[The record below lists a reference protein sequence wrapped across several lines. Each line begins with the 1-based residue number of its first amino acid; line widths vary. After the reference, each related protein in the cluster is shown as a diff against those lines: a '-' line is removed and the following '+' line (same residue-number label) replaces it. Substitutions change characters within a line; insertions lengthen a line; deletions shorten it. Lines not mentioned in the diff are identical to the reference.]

1 MGEFILK
8 YWVEVLFGIVVTGGG
23 FLLKHHFKL
32 FKESLDHKTEERDD
46 KLLEKMTK
54 VLTASNKTIQD
65 SIDKLRSDT
74 KDDIDGV
81 YAELVDL
88 KDDIKNVRK
97 DVESIRRGVLDVQGP
112 QFKAKCKEV
121 LQDSHQITVDE
132 WLALKKEYEI
142 YTGMGG
148 NSDGSELYKLVHEK
162 YSKHLGQCD

>member
-8 YWVEVLFGIVVTGGG
+8 YWVEVLFGIVVAGGG

-32 FKESLDHKTEERDD
+32 FKESLDHKMEDRDD
-46 KLLEKMTK
+46 KLLDK
-54 VLTASNKTIQD
+54 VAKLLAASNKSIQE

-81 YAELVDL
+81 YIELVDL
-88 KDDIKNVRK
+88 KDDIKDIRK

-162 YSKHLGQCD
+162 YSKHLGQ

>member
-8 YWVEVLFGIVVTGGG
+8 YWVEVLFGIIVTVGG

-32 FKESLDHKTEERDD
+32 LKESLDHKMEERDD

-88 KDDIKNVRK
+88 KDDIKDVRK

-148 NSDGSELYKLVHEK
+148 NSDGSELYNLVHEK
-162 YSKHLGQCD
+162 YSKHLQQ

>member
-8 YWVEVLFGIVVTGGG
+8 YWVEVLFGIVVAGGG

-32 FKESLDHKTEERDD
+32 FKESLDHKMEERDN

-54 VLTASNKTIQD
+54 LLAASNKTIQD
-65 SIDKLRSDT
+65 SLDKLRSDT

-81 YAELVDL
+81 YVELVDL
-88 KDDIKNVRK
+88 KDDIQGVRK
-97 DVESIRRGVLDVQGP
+97 DVESIRRGVLDIQGP
-112 QFKAKCKEV
+112 QFKAKCKEI

-142 YTGMGG
+142 YSGMGG

-162 YSKHLGQCD
+162 YSKHLG

>member
-8 YWVEVLFGIVVTGGG
+8 YWVEVLFGIVVTVGG

-32 FKESLDHKTEERDD
+32 FKESLDHKMEERDD

-54 VLTASNKTIQD
+54 VLTVSNKTIQD

-74 KDDIDGV
+74 KDDIDGIYV
-81 YAELVDL
+81 ELVDL
-88 KDDIKNVRK
+88 KDDIKDVRK
-97 DVESIRRGVLDVQGP
+97 DVESIRRGVLDIQGP

-142 YTGMGG
+142 YTGIGG
-148 NSDGSELYKLVHEK
+148 NSDGSELYNLVHEK
-162 YSKHLGQCD
+162 YSKHLEQ

>member
-8 YWVEVLFGIVVTGGG
+8 YWVEVLFGIAVTVGG

-32 FKESLDHKTEERDD
+32 FKESLDHKMEERDD

-54 VLTASNKTIQD
+54 VLTVSNKTIQD

-88 KDDIKNVRK
+88 KDDIKDVRK

-148 NSDGSELYKLVHEK
+148 NSDGSELYNLVHEK
-162 YSKHLGQCD
+162 YSKHLEQ

>member
-32 FKESLDHKTEERDD
+32 FKESLDHKMEERDD

-88 KDDIKNVRK
+88 KDDIKDIRK

-121 LQDSHQITVDE
+121 LQDNHQITVDE

-162 YSKHLGQCD
+162 YSKHLGQ

>member
-32 FKESLDHKTEERDD
+32 FKESLDHKMEERDD

-54 VLTASNKTIQD
+54 VLTVSNKTIQD

-88 KDDIKNVRK
+88 KDDVKDIRK

-162 YSKHLGQCD
+162 YSKHLGQ

>member
-32 FKESLDHKTEERDD
+32 FKESLDHKMEERDD

-88 KDDIKNVRK
+88 KDDIKDIRK

-148 NSDGSELYKLVHEK
+148 NSDGSELYKLVHKK
-162 YSKHLGQCD
+162 YSKHLGQ

>member
-32 FKESLDHKTEERDD
+32 FKESLDHKMEERDD

-88 KDDIKNVRK
+88 KDDIKDVRK

-112 QFKAKCKEV
+112 QFKAKCKKV

-162 YSKHLGQCD
+162 YSKHLGQ

>member
-32 FKESLDHKTEERDD
+32 FKESLDHKMEERDD
-46 KLLEKMTK
+46 KLFEKMTK
-54 VLTASNKTIQD
+54 VLTASNKAIQD

-88 KDDIKNVRK
+88 KDDIKDVRK
-97 DVESIRRGVLDVQGP
+97 NVESIRRGVLDVQGP

-162 YSKHLGQCD
+162 YSKHLGQ

>member
-8 YWVEVLFGIVVTGGG
+8 YWVEFLFGIVVTGGG

-32 FKESLDHKTEERDD
+32 FKESLDHKMENRDD
-46 KLLEKMTK
+46 KLLDK
-54 VLTASNKTIQD
+54 VAKLLAASNKTIQE

-74 KDDIDGV
+74 QDDIDGV
-81 YAELVDL
+81 YVELVDL
-88 KDDIKNVRK
+88 KDDIKNVCK
-97 DVESIRRGVLDVQGP
+97 DVESIRRGVLDIQGP

-142 YTGMGG
+142 YTGRGG
-148 NSDGSELYKLVHEK
+148 NSDGSELYNLVHEK
-162 YSKHLGQCD
+162 YSKHLEQ

>member
-1 MGEFILK
+1 MREFILK

-32 FKESLDHKTEERDD
+32 FKESLDHKMEDRDD
-46 KLLEKMTK
+46 KLLDK
-54 VLTASNKTIQD
+54 VAKLLAAGNKTIQE

-81 YAELVDL
+81 YVELVDL
-88 KDDIKNVRK
+88 KDDIKDIRK

-162 YSKHLGQCD
+162 YSKHLGQ

>member
-8 YWVEVLFGIVVTGGG
+8 YWVEVLFGIVVTVGG

-32 FKESLDHKTEERDD
+32 FKESLDHKMEERDD

-88 KDDIKNVRK
+88 KDDIKDVRK
-97 DVESIRRGVLDVQGP
+97 DVESIRRGVLEIQGP

-121 LQDSHQITVDE
+121 LQESHQITVDE

-148 NSDGSELYKLVHEK
+148 NSDGSELYNLVHEK
-162 YSKHLGQCD
+162 YSKHLEQ

>member
-32 FKESLDHKTEERDD
+32 FKKSLDHKTEERDD

-162 YSKHLGQCD
+162 YSKHLGQ

>member
-32 FKESLDHKTEERDD
+32 FKESLDHKMEERDD

-88 KDDIKNVRK
+88 KDDIKDIRK

-162 YSKHLGQCD
+162 YSKHLGQ

>member
-8 YWVEVLFGIVVTGGG
+8 YWVEVLFGIVVTVGG

-32 FKESLDHKTEERDD
+32 FKESLDHKMEERDD

-54 VLTASNKTIQD
+54 VLTANNKAVQD

-74 KDDIDGV
+74 KDDIDGIYV
-81 YAELVDL
+81 ELVDL
-88 KDDIKNVRK
+88 KDDIKDVRK
-97 DVESIRRGVLDVQGP
+97 DVESIRRGVLDIQGP

-148 NSDGSELYKLVHEK
+148 NSDGSELYNLVHEK
-162 YSKHLGQCD
+162 YSKHLEQ

>member
-8 YWVEVLFGIVVTGGG
+8 YWIEILFGIVVTGGG

-32 FKESLDHKTEERDD
+32 FKESLDHKMEERDD

-54 VLTASNKTIQD
+54 VLTVSNKTIQD

-74 KDDIDGV
+74 KDDIDGIYV
-81 YAELVDL
+81 ELVDL
-88 KDDIKNVRK
+88 KDDIKDVRK

-148 NSDGSELYKLVHEK
+148 NSDGSELYNLVHEK
-162 YSKHLGQCD
+162 YSKHLEQ

>member
-32 FKESLDHKTEERDD
+32 FKESLDHKMEERDD
-46 KLLEKMTK
+46 KPLEKMTK

-65 SIDKLRSDT
+65 SIDKLRSDI

-88 KDDIKNVRK
+88 KDDIKDVRK

-112 QFKAKCKEV
+112 QFKVKCKEA

-162 YSKHLGQCD
+162 YSKHLGQ

>member
-32 FKESLDHKTEERDD
+32 FKESLDHKMEDRDD
-46 KLLEKMTK
+46 KLLDK
-54 VLTASNKTIQD
+54 VAKLLAAGNKTIQE

-81 YAELVDL
+81 YVELVDL
-88 KDDIKNVRK
+88 KDDIKNIRK

-162 YSKHLGQCD
+162 YSKHLGQ

>member
-8 YWVEVLFGIVVTGGG
+8 YWVEVLFGIAVTGGG

-32 FKESLDHKTEERDD
+32 FKESLDHKMEERDN

-88 KDDIKNVRK
+88 KDDIRDVRK

-162 YSKHLGQCD
+162 YSKHLGQ

>member
-8 YWVEVLFGIVVTGGG
+8 YWVEVLFGIVVTVGG

-32 FKESLDHKTEERDD
+32 FKESLDHKMEERDD

-54 VLTASNKTIQD
+54 VLTVSNKAIQD

-74 KDDIDGV
+74 KDDIDGIYV
-81 YAELVDL
+81 ELVDL
-88 KDDIKNVRK
+88 KDDIKDVRK
-97 DVESIRRGVLDVQGP
+97 DVESIRRGVLDIQGP
-112 QFKAKCKEV
+112 QFKAKCKEI

-148 NSDGSELYKLVHEK
+148 NSDGSELYNLVHEK
-162 YSKHLGQCD
+162 YSKHLEQ

>member
-32 FKESLDHKTEERDD
+32 FKESLDHKMEDRDD
-46 KLLEKMTK
+46 KLLDK
-54 VLTASNKTIQD
+54 VAKLLAAGNKTIQE

-81 YAELVDL
+81 YVELVDL
-88 KDDIKNVRK
+88 KDDIKDVRK

-121 LQDSHQITVDE
+121 LQDSHEITIDE

-142 YTGMGG
+142 YAGMGG

-162 YSKHLGQCD
+162 YSKHLEQ

>member
-8 YWVEVLFGIVVTGGG
+8 YWVEVLFGIIVTVGG

-32 FKESLDHKTEERDD
+32 FKESLDHKMEERDD

-54 VLTASNKTIQD
+54 VLTTSNKAIQD

-88 KDDIKNVRK
+88 KDDIKDVRK

-148 NSDGSELYKLVHEK
+148 NSDGSELYNLVHEK
-162 YSKHLGQCD
+162 YSKHLEQ

>member
-8 YWVEVLFGIVVTGGG
+8 YWVEVLFGIVVAGGG

-32 FKESLDHKTEERDD
+32 FKESLDHKMEERDD

-88 KDDIKNVRK
+88 KDDIKDVRK

-112 QFKAKCKEV
+112 QFKAKCKEI

-162 YSKHLGQCD
+162 YSKHLGQ

>member
-32 FKESLDHKTEERDD
+32 FKESLDHKMEERDD

-54 VLTASNKTIQD
+54 VLTVSNKTIQD

-88 KDDIKNVRK
+88 KDDIKDVRK
-97 DVESIRRGVLDVQGP
+97 DVESIRRGVLGVQGP

-162 YSKHLGQCD
+162 YSKHLEQ

>member
-32 FKESLDHKTEERDD
+32 FKESLDHKMEERDD

-88 KDDIKNVRK
+88 KDDIKDVRK
-97 DVESIRRGVLDVQGP
+97 NVESIRRGVLDVQGP
-112 QFKAKCKEV
+112 QFKAKCKEA

-162 YSKHLGQCD
+162 YSKHLEQ

>member
-8 YWVEVLFGIVVTGGG
+8 YWVEVLFGIVVTVGG

-32 FKESLDHKTEERDD
+32 LKESLDHKMENRDD

-54 VLTASNKTIQD
+54 VLTVSNKAIQD

-74 KDDIDGV
+74 KDDIDGIYV
-81 YAELVDL
+81 ELVDL
-88 KDDIKNVRK
+88 KDDIKDVRK
-97 DVESIRRGVLDVQGP
+97 DVESIRRGVLDIQGP

-148 NSDGSELYKLVHEK
+148 NSDGSELYNLVHEK
-162 YSKHLGQCD
+162 YSKHLEQ

>member
-8 YWVEVLFGIVVTGGG
+8 YWVEVLFGIVVTVGG

-32 FKESLDHKTEERDD
+32 FKESLDHKMEERDD

-54 VLTASNKTIQD
+54 VLTVSNKTIQD

-74 KDDIDGV
+74 KDDIDGIYV
-81 YAELVDL
+81 ELVDL
-88 KDDIKNVRK
+88 KDDIKDVRK
-97 DVESIRRGVLDVQGP
+97 DGESIRRGVLDIQGP

-142 YTGMGG
+142 YAGMGG
-148 NSDGSELYKLVHEK
+148 NSDGSELYNLVHEK
-162 YSKHLGQCD
+162 YSKHLEQ

>member
-23 FLLKHHFKL
+23 FLLRHHFKL
-32 FKESLDHKTEERDD
+32 FKESLDHKMENRDD
-46 KLLEKMTK
+46 KLLDK
-54 VLTASNKTIQD
+54 VAKLLAASNKTIQG
-65 SIDKLRSDT
+65 SIDKLQSDT

-88 KDDIKNVRK
+88 KDDIKNVHK
-97 DVESIRRGVLDVQGP
+97 DVENIRRGVLDVQGP
-112 QFKAKCKEV
+112 QFKAKCKEI

-162 YSKHLGQCD
+162 YSKYLGQ

>member
-32 FKESLDHKTEERDD
+32 YKESLDHKMEERDD

-54 VLTASNKTIQD
+54 VLTANNQTIQD

-88 KDDIKNVRK
+88 KDDIRDVRK

-162 YSKHLGQCD
+162 YSKHLGQ

>member
-8 YWVEVLFGIVVTGGG
+8 YWVEVLFGIVVTVGG

-32 FKESLDHKTEERDD
+32 FKESLDHKMEERDD

-54 VLTASNKTIQD
+54 VLTVSNKAVQD

-74 KDDIDGV
+74 KDDIDGIYV
-81 YAELVDL
+81 ELVDL
-88 KDDIKNVRK
+88 KDDIKDVRK
-97 DVESIRRGVLDVQGP
+97 DVESIRRGVLDIQGP

-148 NSDGSELYKLVHEK
+148 NSDGSELYNLVHEK
-162 YSKHLGQCD
+162 YSKHLEQ

>member
-74 KDDIDGV
+74 KDNIDGV

-162 YSKHLGQCD
+162 YSKHLGQ

>member
-8 YWVEVLFGIVVTGGG
+8 YWVEVLFGIVVTVGG

-32 FKESLDHKTEERDD
+32 FKESLDHKMEERDD

-54 VLTASNKTIQD
+54 VLTVNNKAIQD

-74 KDDIDGV
+74 KDDIDGIYV
-81 YAELVDL
+81 ELVDL
-88 KDDIKNVRK
+88 KDDIKDVRK
-97 DVESIRRGVLDVQGP
+97 DVESIRRGVLDIQGP

-121 LQDSHQITVDE
+121 LQDNHQITVDE

-148 NSDGSELYKLVHEK
+148 NSDGSELYNLVHEK
-162 YSKHLGQCD
+162 YSKHLEQ